1 MPCCHPRDTVI
12 AMTTTD
18 ESGGFT
24 PPPAPPSSTRV
35 LRRSR
40 SDRVGAGVSG
50 GLGEYFGVDP
60 VLFRVL
66 FATAAFFGGAGVLAY
81 LVAWAAIP
89 EQGTTN
95 APIDRFIGELR
106 RRRVPVWLVASVA
119 GLVLWGVAFS
129 WWAPGPVF
137 PVMVIVIVLVAIF
150 GRHGR
155 TDERTAVA
163 APAGPQEPGTVNLAK
178 EGDAQPAT
186 DPNSPAWV
194 RETRQWITEAKA
206 ASRLR
211 RRRAMPVRLA
221 TLGTLVVTLAILAL
235 IDGASG
241 LALPVYFWVTLGI
254 VGLGLITGMVL
265 RRTPWTLAVLLVPA
279 IIGVVGFAGSDARLH
294 DGFGARE
301 WSPSSAA
308 DIQSNYRLAFGQ
320 AKLDLRNVGQLDTAR
335 IIHVILGAGQARIL
349 LPSTMN
355 ATVHANV
362 HFGDV
367 QLDGSDLGDNHGGFN
382 LNRTI
387 RPPAGATGPA
397 VTIDVDVTDGQI
409 SVARG
414 N

>member
-1 MPCCHPRDTVI
+1 
-12 AMTTTD
+12 MTTTD

-24 PPPAPPSSTRV
+24 PPPPTAPPSSTRV

-40 SDRVGAGVSG
+40 TDRVGAGVSG

-95 APIDRFIGELR
+95 APIDRFISELR
-106 RRRVPVWLVASVA
+106 RRRVPVWLVAAVA

-155 TDERTAVA
+155 SEDA
-163 APAGPQEPGTVNLAK
+163 APTGPQEPDTTTVDLTKA
-178 EGDAQPAT
+178 GDAQPAT

-221 TLGTLVVTLAILAL
+221 TLGTLVVTLAILGL
-235 IDGASG
+235 VDGASG

-254 VGLGLITGMVL
+254 VGLGLLTGMVL
-265 RRTPWTLAVLLVPA
+265 RRTPWTLAALLVPA
-279 IIGVVGFAGSDARLH
+279 LIGVVGFAGSHARLH

-301 WSPSSAA
+301 WSPSNATE
-308 DIQSNYRLAFGQ
+308 IESNYRLAFGQ
-320 AKLDLRNVGQLDTAR
+320 AKLDLRHIGQLDSAR
-335 IIHVILGAGQARIL
+335 TIHVTLGAGQARLL
-349 LPSTMN
+349 LPPTMN
-355 ATVHANV
+355 ATVKANV

-367 QLDGSDLGDNHGGFN
+367 QLNGTDLIEDHGGYN

-387 RPPAGATGPA
+387 RPPVAATGPA

-409 SVARG
+409 SVERG
-414 N
+414 